1 MGDCE
6 PARSGRTVCFAGVS
20 MLAKAEAAY
29 FAIADISGYTGFL
42 AAVELEHAQDIVA
55 DFMDTVVKG
64 LRPPYRL
71 AKFEG
76 DAAFVYAMAEK
87 VDGSLLQDVIEG
99 AYFKFRR
106 RQRDLRQASTC
117 ECRACAAMGDLDF
130 KFVVHH
136 GEMVKQK
143 MGGREEL
150 AGRDVILVHRLLKN
164 TVNEKL
170 GSHAYALYS
179 DVALRSLGVDPAAQ
193 GLIAHHETIDIIGDV
208 KLWARDLETAWRRE
222 DARARLEVTRDD
234 AYAMLE
240 FDIAAPR
247 QTVWEHLTVPGQWRK
262 WWVADDIVEHS
273 NKGRRGVGTRN
284 HCMHG
289 KDAIIEETLDWRP
302 IDYFTVGITLPVPD
316 APRIVLTRALLE
328 RPDGTTHLEL
338 RVAKPKPKD
347 KAFVDHAAA
356 TFAENM
362 TKTIAG
368 LRSLAE
374 GKQAA
379 VGALDEP
386 TLKLSA
392 ERFLTEPMK
401 SGPPR

>member
-1 MGDCE
+1 MRDN
-6 PARSGRTVCFAGVS
+6 PLRHGVS

-64 LRPPYRL
+64 LRPPFRL

-76 DAAFVYAMAEK
+76 DAAFVYAMADK
-87 VDGSLLQDVIEG
+87 VDASALQDAVEG

-117 ECRACAAMGDLDF
+117 ECRACAAMGGLDF
-130 KFVVHH
+130 KFVVHY
-136 GEMVKQK
+136 GDMVKQK

-164 TVNEKL
+164 TVAEKL
-170 GSHAYALYS
+170 GGRAYALYS
-179 DVALRSLGVDPAAQ
+179 DAALRSLGVDPAPQ
-193 GLIAHHETIDIIGDV
+193 GLIPHQESIDIIGDV
-208 KLWARDLETAWRRE
+208 TLWLRDLEAAWGQEEARARFEVARE
-222 DARARLEVTRDD
+222 DAYTV
-234 AYAMLE
+234 LE

-262 WWVADDIVEHS
+262 WWVADDIIEHS

-289 KDAIIEETLDWRP
+289 KDVTIEETLDWRP
-302 IDYFTVGITLPVPD
+302 ADYFTVGITLPAPD
-316 APRIVLTRALLE
+316 APRIVLTRAFLE

-338 RVAKPKPKD
+338 RIARPKPKD
-347 KAFVDHAAA
+347 KAFVERA
-356 TFAENM
+356 TAKFAENLN
-362 TKTIAG
+362 TTIAE
-368 LRSLAE
+368 LQSLTASARD
-374 GKQAA
+374 GAA
-379 VGALDEP
+379 ALDEP
-386 TLKLSA
+386 APALSA
-392 ERFLTEPMK
+392 GRFLTEPVK
-401 SGPPR
+401 SGAGG